1 MSEATQIES
10 ASVGCDH
17 YSKSVNADVWW
28 EAHFDQATGEILG
41 FFSGDGISLEGKR
54 VADVGCGD
62 GITDLGLTVRGNPA
76 YVVGFDVE
84 PTDVEALTEFA
95 QQHLGVEK
103 LPDALTF
110 VTCGET
116 SLPADDNT
124 FDLVVSWSAFEHIA
138 DARAVLKE
146 IHRVLTHDGVLFIQ
160 LWPFYDSAHGTHL
173 VDWFPDGFAQF
184 KHSDDQILRRVRSM
198 GDQQMA
204 AEMLEIYRTLNKI
217 TLDELHQAIRD
228 AGFKPVKVALSAEA
242 VHIPD
247 SAAHLPLSRSAISGV
262 KLLAIPDNGAHTEP
276 DAAESSAGDTSTAEP
291 AAVEP
296 SAVEPGAVEPSA
308 EQPDPSERLS
318 PSVPPLTPTTSAR
331 VVRSARAWLA
341 KLDDILSKYD
351 VP

>member
-17 YSKSVNADVWW
+17 YSKSVNADIWW

-95 QQHLGVEK
+95 QQHLGIEK

-124 FDLVVSWSAFEHIA
+124 FDVVVSWSAFEHIA

-146 IHRVLTHDGVLFIQ
+146 IHRVLTDDGVLFIQ

-173 VDWFPDGFAQF
+173 VDWFPEGFAQF
-184 KHSDDQILRRVRSM
+184 TYSDDEILRRVRST

-228 AGFKPVKVALSAEA
+228 AGFKPVKVELSAEA

-247 SAAHLPLSRSAISGV
+247 SAAQLPLSRSAISGV
-262 KLLAIPDNGAHTEP
+262 KLLAIPDNGAGVDP
-276 DAAESSAGDTSTAEP
+276 DAAETSAADTAASEP
-291 AAVEP
+291 G
-296 SAVEPGAVEPSA
+296 AVEPGAVERGA
-308 EQPDPSERLS
+308 EQPDPSEPLS
-318 PSVPPLTPTTSAR
+318 PSLLAPTPTTSAR
-331 VVRSARAWLA
+331 VARSVRAWLA
-341 KLDDILSKYD
+341 KLDDILSRYD